1 MLRGVGN
8 YVLWHTRTCFLF
20 PLCFLPRSLVRW
32 VRNDEHFG
40 FGANLLRKNTAMVCS
55 WHGHGMLLS
64 STVVGIRTRETA
76 GRPGDAVYFGKIKK
90 VFEETGLFEVRK
102 SFR

>member
-1 MLRGVGN
+1 MGPKRRTFRIWREPSSKKYGDGVL
-8 YVLWHTRTCFLF
+8 VAWARHA
-20 PLCFLPRSLVRW
+20 SL
-32 VRNDEHFG
+32 EY
-40 FGANLLRKNTAMVCS
+40 
-55 WHGHGMLLS
+55 S
-64 STVVGIRTRETA
+64 SRIRTRETA